1 MKDGGR
7 MKVIVTGGAGFIGSN
22 LVDRLIEEGFDTY
35 VIDNLSTGKKQFLN
49 QKAKFF
55 EADILN
61 FHDIKLIFEK
71 VKPEAVFHL
80 AAQIDVQSSIK
91 DPIMDAK
98 KNIIGTI
105 NILELCKIYQSK
117 LIYSSS
123 AAVYGKPQYLPVDEQ
138 HLIQP
143 LSNYGISK
151 YTPELYIFSYG
162 HLYNLK
168 YTILRYAN
176 VYGPRQLPKGEG
188 GVISIFID
196 KLKNNKVPII
206 YGDGN
211 QSRDFIYVEDV
222 VSANLSALFSEKN
235 GIYNIST
242 NKQISVKEVYQIIS
256 RILNKNILPN
266 YQRERLGDITHSCL
280 NNELAI
286 KELNWYPKISVIDGL
301 TKTCNI
307 N

>member
-22 LVDRLIEEGFDTY
+22 LVDLLIEEGFDTY

-105 NILELCKIYQSK
+105 NILELCKIYESK

-151 YTPELYIFSYG
+151 YTPELYILSYS

-242 NKQISVKEVYQIIS
+242 NKQISIKEVYQIIS